1 MIWNGCL
8 SYQEIYRINSMM
20 SYNIMS
26 VSARLAINDVVQA
39 SSVNAI
45 GMRKY
50 ILNSS
55 MTDACAPELTRIYTV
70 GSESPA
76 FDYLPLDEKHPCRP
90 EAAYDLSKQY
100 AHSNRL
106 RFPNQR

>member
-1 MIWNGCL
+1 
-8 SYQEIYRINSMM
+8 MM

-50 ILNSS
+50 ILNSR
-55 MTDACAPELTRIYTV
+55 MTEACALADTYSYSRILIPVFRLPATR
-70 GSESPA
+70 
-76 FDYLPLDEKHPCRP
+76 
-90 EAAYDLSKQY
+90 
-100 AHSNRL
+100 
-106 RFPNQR
+106 